1 MRGEVAIYRC
11 IHLTYFLTVLLK
23 QVPED
28 LLSILNDSNLFANG
42 ADVTT
47 KDILKRYGDLIN
59 RPAPGRTPQTTS
71 SPPRSKEG
79 RVPTT
84 PVFHRVDTDP
94 SQNVAMQKE
103 SSVRHVGMPQSGQ
116 VGQQPSQ
123 PGPPQYPMNAQN
135 PNSNPNQHQRGHGRG
150 NSGSSQEGDSSQN
163 AVQNGHGGQSGP
175 NGPNHHGVIHHPQ
188 NPSDPPRQPQ
198 WGGRQ
203 NHQGQNHQGRQQ
215 QGTMGITGLI

>member
-1 MRGEVAIYRC
+1 MVRV
-11 IHLTYFLTVLLK
+11 LTVSFK

-79 RVPTT
+79 RAPTT

-103 SSVRHVGMPQSGQ
+103 SSVRHGGLPQPWQ
-116 VGQQPSQ
+116 PGQQPSQ
-123 PGPPQYPMNAQN
+123 PGPPQYPMSVQT
-135 PNSNPNQHQRGHGRG
+135 PNNNPNQYQRGHGRG
-150 NSGSSQEGDSSQN
+150 NSGSSQEGDNSQS

-175 NGPNHHGVIHHPQ
+175 NGPNHHGVIHHPH
-188 NPSDPPRQPQ
+188 NPNDPPRQPQ
-198 WGGRQ
+198 WGSRQ
-203 NHQGQNHQGRQQ
+203 NPQGQNHQ